1 MNAQQKKEQVMNRYR
16 STVFYTS
23 QLPSDQVLAKLTK
36 ILGAANIQADPTK
49 NEHYRMGWR
58 SGGGSALAVLFPQ
71 TLLEIWQCLEI
82 CVEGNCIII
91 MQAAKTGL
99 TEGSTP
105 SGDDYDRPVVVINTL
120 AINKLY
126 LINDNEQIIS
136 LPGTTLHQ
144 LQNELKAVN
153 RAPHSVI
160 GSSTLGASIVGGVSN
175 NSGGALVKRGPAY
188 TELSLFAQI
197 NEHGQLVLVNHLE
210 VDLGDT
216 PEEILTN
223 LQNGYFDKSQLS
235 QSNKLAS
242 DKEYVARIQDVNADT
257 PSRFNADKRRLYEAS
272 GCAGKLAVFAVRLD
286 TYPTATKEQTFYV
299 GSNSVYELALLRR
312 QILLSFKNVP
322 EVGEYMHR
330 DIFDVSAKYG
340 KDTFLSI
347 KHLGTNALPKLFSI
361 KGSIDAKLSKWSW
374 VPNHLTDKVM
384 QMIAQVLPQHLPKR
398 MLEYR
403 NQYEHHLIIK
413 MSDEGIYEAQSFL
426 ESFFADSETGSYFT
440 CTQAE
445 SDSAFLHRFAAAG
458 AAIRYEVMHE
468 ETAGEILALDI
479 AIPRNTLDW
488 LENLPESITQHL
500 EKKLYYGHFFCYVFH
515 QDYILKKG
523 SDAKQ
528 IKKMMLEL
536 LNKRGAKYPAEHNVG
551 HLYEAE
557 PDLQQFYERLDP
569 TNTFN
574 PGIGQMPKT
583 KRNCACCL

>member
-16 STVFYTS
+16 STASYTS
-23 QLPSDQVLAKLTK
+23 QLPSDQVLVKLTK
-36 ILGAANIQADPTK
+36 ILGAANIQADPAK

-71 TLLEIWQCLEI
+71 TLLEIWQSLEV

-299 GSNSVYELALLRR
+299 GSNSVQELALLRR
-312 QILLSFKNVP
+312 QILSSFKNVP

-413 MSDEGIYEAQSFL
+413 MSDDGIYEAQSFL

-528 IKKMMLEL
+528 VKKMMLEL

>member
-16 STVFYTS
+16 STASYTS
-23 QLPSDQVLAKLTK
+23 QLPSDQVLVKLTK
-36 ILGAANIQADPTK
+36 ILGAANIQADPAK

-71 TLLEIWQCLEI
+71 TLLEIWQCLEV

-210 VDLGDT
+210 VELGDT
-216 PEEILTN
+216 PEEILIN

-272 GCAGKLAVFAVRLD
+272 GCAGKIAVFAVRLD
-286 TYPTATKEQTFYV
+286 TYPTAKAEQTFYI
-299 GSNSVYELALLRR
+299 GSNSVRELAELRR
-312 QILLSFKNVP
+312 QVLSTFKNMP

-528 IKKMMLEL
+528 VKKMMLEL

>member
-1 MNAQQKKEQVMNRYR
+1 MNAQQKKEQVMNHYR
-16 STVFYTS
+16 STASYTS
-23 QLPSDQVLAKLTK
+23 QLPSDQVLVKLTK
-36 ILGAANIQADPTK
+36 ILGAANIQADPAK

-71 TLLEIWQCLEI
+71 TLLEIWQSLEV

-126 LINDNEQIIS
+126 LINNNEQIIS

-223 LQNGYFDKSQLS
+223 LQSGYFDKSQLS

-299 GSNSVYELALLRR
+299 GSNSVQELALLRR
-312 QILLSFKNVP
+312 QILSSFKNVP

-374 VPNHLTDKVM
+374 LPNHLTDKVM

-413 MSDEGIYEAQSFL
+413 MSDDGIYEAQSFL

-528 IKKMMLEL
+528 VKKMMLEL

>member
-1 MNAQQKKEQVMNRYR
+1 MNVQQKKEQVMNRYR
-16 STVFYTS
+16 STASYTS
-23 QLPSDQVLAKLTK
+23 QLPSDQVLVKLTK
-36 ILGAANIQADPTK
+36 ILGAANIQADPAK

-71 TLLEIWQCLEI
+71 TLLEIWQCLEV

-210 VDLGDT
+210 VELGDT
-216 PEEILTN
+216 PEEILIN

-272 GCAGKLAVFAVRLD
+272 GCAGKIAVFAVRLD
-286 TYPTATKEQTFYV
+286 TYPTAKAEQTFYI
-299 GSNSVYELALLRR
+299 GSNSVRELAELRR
-312 QILLSFKNVP
+312 QVLSTFKNMP

-413 MSDEGIYEAQSFL
+413 MSDDGIYEAQSFL

-528 IKKMMLEL
+528 VKKMMLEL

>member
-1 MNAQQKKEQVMNRYR
+1 MNRYR
-16 STVFYTS
+16 STASYTS
-23 QLPSDQVLAKLTK
+23 QLPSDQVLVKLTK
-36 ILGAANIQADPTK
+36 ILGAANIQADPAK

-71 TLLEIWQCLEI
+71 TLLEIWQCLEV

-272 GCAGKLAVFAVRLD
+272 GCAGKIAVFAVRLD
-286 TYPTATKEQTFYV
+286 TYPTAKAEQTFYI
-299 GSNSVYELALLRR
+299 GSNSVRELAELRR
-312 QILLSFKNVP
+312 QVLSTFKNMP

-413 MSDEGIYEAQSFL
+413 MSDDGIYEAQSFL

-523 SDAKQ
+523 SDTKQ
-528 IKKMMLEL
+528 VKKMMLEL

>member
-1 MNAQQKKEQVMNRYR
+1 MNRYR
-16 STVFYTS
+16 STASYTS
-23 QLPSDQVLAKLTK
+23 QLPSDQVLVKLTK
-36 ILGAANIQADPTK
+36 ILGAANIQADSAK

-71 TLLEIWQCLEI
+71 TLFEIWQCLEV

-210 VDLGDT
+210 VELGDT

-312 QILLSFKNVP
+312 QILSSFKNVP

-523 SDAKQ
+523 SDTKQ
-528 IKKMMLEL
+528 VKKMMLEL

>member
-16 STVFYTS
+16 STASYTS
-23 QLPSDQVLAKLTK
+23 QLPSDQVLVKLTK
-36 ILGAANIQADPTK
+36 ILGAANIQADPAK

-71 TLLEIWQCLEI
+71 TLLEIWQCLEV

-299 GSNSVYELALLRR
+299 GSNSVQELALLRR
-312 QILLSFKNVP
+312 QILSSFKNVP

-528 IKKMMLEL
+528 VKKMMLEL

>member
-1 MNAQQKKEQVMNRYR
+1 MNRYR
-16 STVFYTS
+16 STASYTS
-23 QLPSDQVLAKLTK
+23 QLPSDQVLVKLTK
-36 ILGAANIQADPTK
+36 ILGAANIQADPAK

-71 TLLEIWQCLEI
+71 TLFEIWQCLEV
-82 CVEGNCIII
+82 CVEGDCIII

-160 GSSTLGASIVGGVSN
+160 GSSALGASIVGGVSN

-242 DKEYVARIQDVNADT
+242 DKEYVARIQDVDADT

-523 SDAKQ
+523 SDTKQ
-528 IKKMMLEL
+528 VKKMMLEL

>member
-16 STVFYTS
+16 STASYTS
-23 QLPSDQVLAKLTK
+23 QLPSDQVLVKLTK
-36 ILGAANIQADPTK
+36 ILGAANIQADPAK

-71 TLLEIWQCLEI
+71 TLLEIWQCLEV

-210 VDLGDT
+210 VELGDT

-272 GCAGKLAVFAVRLD
+272 GCAGKIAVFAVRLD
-286 TYPTATKEQTFYV
+286 TYPTAKAEQTFYI
-299 GSNSVYELALLRR
+299 GSNSVRELAELRR
-312 QILLSFKNVP
+312 QVLSTFKNMP

-413 MSDEGIYEAQSFL
+413 MSDDGIYEAQSFL

-528 IKKMMLEL
+528 VKKMMLEL

>member
-16 STVFYTS
+16 STASYTS
-23 QLPSDQVLAKLTK
+23 QLPSDQVLVKLIK
-36 ILGAANIQADPTK
+36 ILGAANIQADPAK

-71 TLLEIWQCLEI
+71 TLLEIWQCLEV

-312 QILLSFKNVP
+312 QILSSFKNVP

-528 IKKMMLEL
+528 VKKMMLEL

>member
-1 MNAQQKKEQVMNRYR
+1 MNRYR
-16 STVFYTS
+16 STASYTS
-23 QLPSDQVLAKLTK
+23 QLPSDQVLVKLTK
-36 ILGAANIQADPTK
+36 ILGAANIQADPAK
-49 NEHYRMGWR
+49 NEHYRIGWR

-71 TLLEIWQCLEI
+71 TLFEIWQCLEVCI
-82 CVEGNCIII
+82 EGNCIII

-312 QILLSFKNVP
+312 QILSSFKNVP

-528 IKKMMLEL
+528 VKKMMLEL

>member
-1 MNAQQKKEQVMNRYR
+1 MNVQQKKEQVMNRYR
-16 STVFYTS
+16 STASYTS
-23 QLPSDQVLAKLTK
+23 QLPSDQVLVKLTK
-36 ILGAANIQADPTK
+36 ILGAANIQADPAK

-71 TLLEIWQCLEI
+71 TLLEIWQCLEV

-210 VDLGDT
+210 VELGDT
-216 PEEILTN
+216 PEEILIN

-272 GCAGKLAVFAVRLD
+272 GCAGKIAVFAVRLD
-286 TYPTATKEQTFYV
+286 TYPTAKAEQTFYI
-299 GSNSVYELALLRR
+299 GSNSVRELAELRR
-312 QILLSFKNVP
+312 QVLSTFKNMP

-413 MSDEGIYEAQSFL
+413 MSDDGIYEAQSFL

-528 IKKMMLEL
+528 VKKMMLEL

-557 PDLQQFYERLDP
+557 PDLQRFYERLDP

>member
-1 MNAQQKKEQVMNRYR
+1 MNVQQKKEQVMNRYR
-16 STVFYTS
+16 STASYTS
-23 QLPSDQVLAKLTK
+23 QLPSDQVLVKLTK
-36 ILGAANIQADPTK
+36 ILGAANIQADPAK

-71 TLLEIWQCLEI
+71 TLLEIWQCLEV

-210 VDLGDT
+210 VELGDT

-223 LQNGYFDKSQLS
+223 LQKGYFDKSQLS

-272 GCAGKLAVFAVRLD
+272 GCAGKIAVFAVRLD
-286 TYPTATKEQTFYV
+286 TYPTAKAEQTFYI
-299 GSNSVYELALLRR
+299 GSNSVRELAELRR
-312 QILLSFKNVP
+312 QVLSTFKNMP

-413 MSDEGIYEAQSFL
+413 MSDDGIYEAQSFL

-528 IKKMMLEL
+528 VKKMMLEL

>member
-1 MNAQQKKEQVMNRYR
+1 MNRYR
-16 STVFYTS
+16 STASYTS
-23 QLPSDQVLAKLTK
+23 QLPSDQVLVKLIK
-36 ILGAANIQADPTK
+36 ILGAANIQADPAK

-58 SGGGSALAVLFPQ
+58 SGGGIALAVLFPQ
-71 TLLEIWQCLEI
+71 TLLEIWQCLEV

-299 GSNSVYELALLRR
+299 GSNSVQELALLRR
-312 QILLSFKNVP
+312 QILSSFKNVP

-384 QMIAQVLPQHLPKR
+384 QMIAQILPQHLPKR

-528 IKKMMLEL
+528 VKKMMLEL

>member
-16 STVFYTS
+16 STASYTS
-23 QLPSDQVLAKLTK
+23 QLPSDQVLVKLTK
-36 ILGAANIQADPTK
+36 ILGAANIQADPAK

-71 TLLEIWQCLEI
+71 TLLEIWQCLEV

-210 VDLGDT
+210 VELGDT

-299 GSNSVYELALLRR
+299 GSNSVQELALLRR
-312 QILLSFKNVP
+312 QILSSFKNVP

-488 LENLPESITQHL
+488 LENLPESITQYL
-500 EKKLYYGHFFCYVFH
+500 EKNLYYGHFFCYVFH

-528 IKKMMLEL
+528 VKKMMLEL

>member
-1 MNAQQKKEQVMNRYR
+1 MNVQQKKEQVMNRYR
-16 STVFYTS
+16 STASYTS
-23 QLPSDQVLAKLTK
+23 QLPSDQVLVKLTK
-36 ILGAANIQADPTK
+36 ILGAANIQADPAK

-71 TLLEIWQCLEI
+71 TLLEIWQCLEV

-210 VDLGDT
+210 VELGDT

-272 GCAGKLAVFAVRLD
+272 GCAGKIAVFAVRLD
-286 TYPTATKEQTFYV
+286 TYPTAKAEQTFYI
-299 GSNSVYELALLRR
+299 GSNSVRELAELRR
-312 QILLSFKNVP
+312 QVLSTFKNMP

-413 MSDEGIYEAQSFL
+413 MSDDGIYEAQSFL

-528 IKKMMLEL
+528 VKKMMLEL

>member
-1 MNAQQKKEQVMNRYR
+1 MNRYR
-16 STVFYTS
+16 STASYTS
-23 QLPSDQVLAKLTK
+23 QLPSDQVLVKLTK
-36 ILGAANIQADPTK
+36 ILGAANIQADPAK

-71 TLLEIWQCLEI
+71 TLLEIWQCLEV

-242 DKEYVARIQDVNADT
+242 DKEYVARIQDINADT

-312 QILLSFKNVP
+312 QILSSFKNLP

-384 QMIAQVLPQHLPKR
+384 QMIAQILPQHLPKR

-528 IKKMMLEL
+528 VKKMMLEL

-557 PDLQQFYERLDP
+557 ADLQQFYERLDP